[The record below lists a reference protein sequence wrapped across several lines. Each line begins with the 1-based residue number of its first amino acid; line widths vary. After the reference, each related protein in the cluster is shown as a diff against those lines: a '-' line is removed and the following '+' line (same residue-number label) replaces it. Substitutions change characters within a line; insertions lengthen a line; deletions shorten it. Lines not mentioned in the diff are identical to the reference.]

1 MPHKMSMEVNS
12 ASTATHA
19 VNFHVLPSTGV
30 WSSLGLDGER
40 EESLL
45 HLFLQPI
52 IEERLK
58 NKKHG
63 QMYFSY
69 LC

>member
-12 ASTATHA
+12 ASTTTHA

-30 WSSLGLDGER
+30 WSSLGLGGER
-40 EESLL
+40 EERLL
-45 HLFLQPI
+45 CLILQPI
-52 IEERLK
+52 IEEGLK
-58 NKKHG
+58 NKKLS